1 MREEISKPE
10 ERQRRLTVRLPLPL
24 HEQVKAAAARDRRPL
39 AVMIR
44 LMIEDCMEQ
53 RQQTAA

>member
-1 MREEISKPE
+1 MQEEISKPT
-10 ERQRRLTVRLPLPL
+10 ERQRRLTLRLPLPL
-24 HEQVKAAAARDRRPL
+24 HEQVKAAAAKDRRPL

-53 RQQTAA
+53 QRQSAA